1 MFDEL
6 TELEIMELQEK
17 QNELLNN
24 LDYEQDPFIQDQI
37 LIELDEIQSKL
48 NLIY

>member
-37 LIELDEIQSKL
+37 LIELDEI
-48 NLIY
+48 